1 MPIVIRRYFFKSDAS
16 FSDVVHLGGKEPNK
30 HFDMK
35 KIAFKNHS
43 TKLCLVGTLLLMT
56 PLFASC
62 DLDDK
67 EEPII
72 IIEPPMGGFIIDED
86 GIPRRDDGTTQ
97 LSENEQRLIK
107 NEVIGHGWKWL
118 NTYEINEHGA
128 LVYQDYFKENPTARC
143 CNYYFP
149 SANEMTTYS
158 YLYGAKEPGYFDWTI
173 AIDYNMGDVRL
184 NVPNDVP
191 DDNYFLL
198 NFLSVF
204 KLDGLW
210 YITTIERLGMNGNG
224 IGMTQSGFGVSE
236 YVRMTDEE
244 LAKFQHDYKV
254 DWRMIN

>member
-1 MPIVIRRYFFKSDAS
+1 MPIDIRRYFFKCDAS
-16 FSDVVHLGGKEPNK
+16 FSTVVHLGGKEPNK

-43 TKLCLVGTLLLMT
+43 TKLCLVGTLLLMA

-97 LSENEQRLIK
+97 LSGNEQRLIK

-128 LVYQDYFKENPTARC
+128 LVYQDYYKENPTARC

-158 YLYGAKEPGYFDWTI
+158 YLYGAKDPGYFNWTI
-173 AIDYNMGDVRL
+173 AIDYTKGDVCL
-184 NVPNDVP
+184 NVP

-204 KLDGLW
+204 KLDGQW

-224 IGMTQSGFGVSE
+224 IGMSQSGFGVSE
-236 YVRMTDEE
+236 YVRMTNEE
-244 LAKFQHDYKV
+244 LSKYQHDYSL
-254 DWRMIN
+254 DWRMVN

>member
-1 MPIVIRRYFFKSDAS
+1 
-16 FSDVVHLGGKEPNK
+16 
-30 HFDMK
+30 MK

-43 TKLCLVGTLLLMT
+43 TKLSLVGTLLLMA

-62 DLDDK
+62 DLDDE
-67 EEPII
+67 EEPIL
-72 IIEPPMGGFIIDED
+72 IIEPPTGGFIIDED

-97 LSENEQRLIK
+97 LSEDEKQLIT

-118 NTYEINEHGA
+118 HTYEINEHGA
-128 LVYQDYFKENPTARC
+128 F
-143 CNYYFP
+143 
-149 SANEMTTYS
+149 
-158 YLYGAKEPGYFDWTI
+158 YGAKDPGYFDWTI

-191 DDNYFLL
+191 NDNYFLL

-204 KLDGLW
+204 KLDGQW
-210 YITTIERLGMNGNG
+210 YITAIERLGMNGNG

-244 LAKFQHDYKV
+244 LAKFQHEYTT
-254 DWRMIN
+254 DWRMVN